1 MKKLY
6 IYKFKDEYGYVY
18 VWISPKKLHLLKDRE
33 TLAQPDLYVSF
44 TMSFMIFI
52 NLTKLR
58 VRVPLNRITQVE
70 VTKEIWET
78 LKSKKYEY

>member
-6 IYKFKDEYGYVY
+6 IYKFKDEYCYVY

-33 TLAQPDLYVSF
+33 TLAQPDLHVSF
-44 TMSFMIFI
+44 TMNFIKFI

>member
-18 VWISPKKLHLLKDRE
+18 VWISPKKVTPSERRK

-44 TMSFMIFI
+44 TMNFMKFI

>member
-6 IYKFKDEYGYVY
+6 IYKFKDEYDYVY

-44 TMSFMIFI
+44 TMNFMKFI